1 MLQELW
7 SIEVQFAFMSTS
19 KELALI
25 ADEVGGYIGLFGG
38 YSVYQITDM
47 FDMFFN
53 SLKRKLSFKNVP

>member
-1 MLQELW
+1 MYVTRTLKHW
-7 SIEVQFAFMSTS
+7 SSICFYVY

-47 FDMFFN
+47 FDMFF
-53 SLKRKLSFKNVP
+53 

>member
-1 MLQELW
+1 
-7 SIEVQFAFMSTS
+7 MSTS